1 MLELDA
7 IASQVEVTAS
17 SIQERIARIH
27 DALHALHDLTIALY
41 DATPRDGVLIAHDTL
56 DTLVTPQAGE
66 VYRMPI
72 SDLGGGFGEL
82 DLDSLRNTGIT
93 RLTDDKGVLRYAIAR
108 PIPALDWLLVAT
120 IPAQGV
126 LQRMER
132 SFPQAFD
139 CARAGNLEHRV
150 DNPGADDI
158 QHHVD
163 GYNEMVA
170 AVQSTLEGKKQ
181 TLRELELSRDRAR
194 AIFEAS
200 PVGLGAVR
208 ADRSRDA

>member
-56 DTLVTPQAGE
+56 DTLVTPQA
-66 VYRMPI
+66 
-72 SDLGGGFGEL
+72 GEL

-208 ADRSRDA
+208 ADGSRDA